1 MNSHSTGKR
10 RRLRRAFGRTESMA
24 HNMFITRLD
33 SRRQAFG
40 AAEIVTIDIYRMKDG
55 QAVEHWDAIPSV
67 VKTTASG
74 QTPALPVPPMT
85 PPAKSK
91 FLPDAISLDK
101 SEVS

>member
-1 MNSHSTGKR
+1 MNSQSTGKQ

-24 HNMFITRLD
+24 NNMIITRLD

-55 QAVEHWDAIPSV
+55 QAAEYWDAIPSV

-74 QTPALPVPPMT
+74 QTPALPVPRS
-85 PPAKSK
+85 AN
-91 FLPDAISLDK
+91 DAPREK
-101 SEVS
+101 